1 MRNRGNAREHPFASR
16 KNISISGLGWGAAL
30 LAAALMVTVDVLS
43 RKIFSITMSGSDEY
57 SGYVFSAT
65 TTWAYSY
72 CLLHRSNVRIDA
84 LYNYLPRKVTAILDV
99 VGLPLLFYFMS
110 IMTYYAMVSFV
121 DSWVNNSVSITT
133 LGTPQWIPQLFW
145 VAGLILF
152 FVTLIFVVVYSII
165 ALLQRN
171 WDLVARVAGVPSI
184 AETMQ
189 EETHGIDVALVS
201 ESSAKAKE

>member
-1 MRNRGNAREHPFASR
+1 MLESIHSR
-16 KNISISGLGWGAAL
+16 LERISQLAVWVGGAAL
-30 LAAALMVTVDVLS
+30 LAAAVMVTVDVFA
-43 RKIFSITMSGSDEY
+43 RKIFNVTMSGSDEY

-84 LYNYLPRKVTAILDV
+84 LYNYLPRKVTAVLDV
-99 VGLPLLFYFMS
+99 VGLLLLFYYMS
-110 IMTYYAMVSFV
+110 IMTYYAMISFL
-121 DSWVNNSVSITT
+121 DSWVSNSVSITT

-152 FVTLIFVVVYSII
+152 FITLIFVVLYSIT

-189 EETHGIDVALVS
+189 EETHGIDVALAS
-201 ESSAKAKE
+201 ESNAKARE

>member
-1 MRNRGNAREHPFASR
+1 MLESIHSR
-16 KNISISGLGWGAAL
+16 LERISQLAVWVGGAAL

-43 RKIFSITMSGSDEY
+43 RKIFNITMSGSDEY

-99 VGLPLLFYFMS
+99 VGLLLLFYFMS

-133 LGTPQWIPQLFW
+133 LGTPQWIPHLFW

-171 WDLVARVAGVPSI
+171 WDLVARIAGVPSI